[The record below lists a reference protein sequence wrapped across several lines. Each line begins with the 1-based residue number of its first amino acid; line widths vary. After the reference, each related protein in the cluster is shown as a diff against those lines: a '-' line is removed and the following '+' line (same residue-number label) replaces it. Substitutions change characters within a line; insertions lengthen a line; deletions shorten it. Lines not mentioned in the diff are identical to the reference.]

1 MQPVRSRP
9 RPWALLLAVFV
20 FFSLA
25 ASITAQAQGSADT
38 SQAEPGATGW
48 VCGGVLDETHALVTD
63 AEVALYPRE
72 EPAASAQAGK
82 PETGRPAAEPLARAT
97 TDPHG
102 VFCLRDL
109 PPGFYQLQV
118 TKSPWPTQRPRT
130 VEVRAGLMNRLTP
143 IEMELEPGEPR
154 VSFKESFDGLPVS
167 RGRAVMERLL
177 LKGDAASLKELAR
190 RLLPKRGAEIDLA
203 PLVQGLDVKPLL
215 EELLRE
221 LEDKPLPALKSAR
234 FIYVVGELADKR
246 THDNVVLFLLRKL
259 RDGRRLPSTPGSV
272 YTGAH
277 PATYVSDVAV
287 RQLARQAGKD
297 FKWKYGRPPL
307 QNGRAIQSAN
317 IWWREELYRRN
328 RDKRQRQGR

>member
-1 MQPVRSRP
+1 MPSTRSRP
-9 RPWALLLAVFV
+9 HRWALLLVVSV

-25 ASITAQAQGSADT
+25 ASITAHAQEGADT
-38 SQAEPGATGW
+38 SQAEPGASGW
-48 VCGGVLDETHALVTD
+48 VCGGVLDETHALVTG
-63 AEVALYPRE
+63 AQVALYPRE
-72 EPAASAQAGK
+72 APAAPETGK
-82 PETGRPAAEPLARAT
+82 PEAEPLARAT

-118 TKSPWPTQRPRT
+118 TKDPWPAQPRRT

-154 VSFKESFDGLPVS
+154 VSYKESFDGMPVS
-167 RGRAVMERLL
+167 RGRALMERLL
-177 LKGDAASLKELAR
+177 LRGDAASVEELAR

-234 FIYVVGELADKR
+234 FLYVVGELADNR
-246 THDNVVLFLLRKL
+246 THDNVVQFLLRKL
-259 RDGRRLPSTPGSV
+259 RDGRRLPSTPGAV
-272 YTGAH
+272 YAGAH
-277 PATYVSDVAV
+277 RATYVSDVAI

-297 FKWKYGRPPL
+297 FKWKYGLPPL
-307 QNGRAIQSAN
+307 QNRNAIQSAN
-317 IWWREELYRRN
+317 IWWREELYRRS
-328 RDKRQRQGR
+328 RDKQQRQGR